1 MSAGEE
7 ALRVLISVDMEG
19 IAGVAVPD
27 DVSPGTPDYRRG
39 RHLMTNEA
47 NAAVRGV
54 LAHQPEADVVV
65 ADSHAH
71 LTNLIPEELD
81 RRAKLVR
88 GAPRP
93 LGMVTGL
100 EGSEAAIFIGY
111 HGKVGT
117 ETSVLSHTISGIAV
131 ADVRCQGKSLGEIG
145 LNAALAG
152 HLGIPVVLVAGD
164 DKVSKEAK
172 EVIDGVTTVIVK
184 AALGARAAESVH
196 PEEACRLIEEAVPK
210 ALEQRDRVRSLRFEG
225 AVELEVAFHR
235 EAMSEPGL
243 LIPGVRRLDGT
254 TVAYRAE
261 DFRSAYEVIQLLAVL
276 AGTV

>member
-1 MSAGEE
+1 
-7 ALRVLISVDMEG
+7 LRVLISVDMEG

-27 DVSPGTPDYRRG
+27 DVSPGTPDYQRG

-54 LAHQPEADVVV
+54 LANQPEADVVV

-100 EGSEAAIFIGY
+100 EGSSAAIFIGY

-117 ETSVLSHTISGIAV
+117 QTSVLSHTISGVAIAG
-131 ADVRCQGKSLGEIG
+131 VRCQGRTLGEIG

-164 DKVSKEAK
+164 DTVSKEAK
-172 EVIDGVTTVIVK
+172 EVIQGVTTVIVK
-184 AALGARAAESVH
+184 AALGARAAESLH
-196 PEEACRLIEEAVPK
+196 PDEACRLIEEAVPK
-210 ALEQRDRVRSLRFEG
+210 ALEQRDEVRSLRLEG
-225 AVELEVAFHR
+225 VVELEVAFHR
-235 EAMSEPGL
+235 EAMCEPSL
-243 LIPGVRRLDGT
+243 LIPGVRRVDGT
-254 TVAYRAE
+254 TLAYRAD
-261 DFRSAYEVIQLLAVL
+261 DFRVAYEVIRLMAVL